1 MSCQKLKEFLKNL
14 NVYKSKRLVYLKNHF
29 PNVLKEIEESTR
41 FLDETNKK
49 GVDISFQERVY
60 CIEHDLSERPICKHC
75 GINHVYFRKDEN
87 RFRDFC
93 SSACSKSSTQVKN
106 RRADTLERLY
116 GSRNFN
122 NVEKSRQTRRLN
134 NGSWHARDFLTKR
147 KATMVEK
154 YGVDNW
160 NNPEK
165 TKRTCIERY
174 GVDAPLKSKEIQER
188 TRDSFLKNHP
198 GMNSTMDIPEVR
210 EKVIRGTRT
219 RSWKYVANNPL
230 VEPLFSMDD
239 YLSCTDPTKTE
250 FEFRCRKCGNIFR
263 SNWDNGTSK
272 LCEICHPGLKW
283 TSESEHEIVDFLKS
297 IIPDGWTV
305 HNGEP
310 ENRDIIT
317 PKKIDIVVCDPE
329 TNIRLLVDY
338 DGLYFHSD
346 SNSVFKDR
354 NYHLNK
360 TNECESKNLQLI
372 HIFENEWLTKRE
384 IVCSRL
390 KNLLGIYDKVIY
402 ARGCD
407 VRDMGMS
414 DTEMFLDENHLQG
427 NCTSSCSYGL
437 YHNDDLVSV
446 MTFGR
451 SRFNKKYEWELL
463 RFCNHLGYHVVG
475 GAGKLLRHFER
486 KMKPKSLLSYADR
499 RWSVGKPYHR
509 LGFTLDHKSEPNYW
523 YFRPSNP
530 SVLFNRLRYRKT
542 NQNKLLE
549 NFNPELSE
557 VENMHNNG
565 FLRIFDCGN
574 LVFVKN
580 YQKVAVNG

>member
-1 MSCQKLKEFLKNL
+1 MSYQELKEFLKNL
-14 NVYKSKRLVYLKNHF
+14 NVYKTKRFVYLKNHF
-29 PNVLKEIEESTR
+29 PNVLKEIEDSTH

-49 GVDISFQERVY
+49 GADISFQERVY
-60 CIEHDLSERPICKHC
+60 CIEHDLTERPICKHC

-93 SSACSKSSTQVKN
+93 SSACSKSSVQARN

-122 NVEKSRQTRRLN
+122 NVEKSRQTRMTK
-134 NGSWHARDFLTKR
+134 NGSWHAEDFQD
-147 KATMVEK
+147 KARMTMLEK
-154 YGVDNW
+154 YGVERW

-165 TKRTCIERY
+165 VRQTCMERY
-174 GVDAPLKSKEIQER
+174 GVDVPLKSKDIQKKARE
-188 TRDSFLKNHP
+188 SFLVNHP
-198 GMNSTMDIPEVR
+198 GMKSTMDIPEIN
-210 EKVIRGTRT
+210 EKLIRGKRL

-230 VEPLFSMDD
+230 VEPMFSMDD
-239 YLSCTDPTKTE
+239 YLSCIDPTKTE
-250 FEFRCRKCGNIFR
+250 FEFRCRKCGNTFR

-272 LCEICHPGLKW
+272 LCEICHPGLNG
-283 TSESEHEIVDFLKS
+283 TSESEREIVDFIKS
-297 IIPDGWTV
+297 IVPNGWSV
-305 HNGEP
+305 HNGGL
-310 ENRDIIT
+310 ENRDIIS
-317 PKKIDIVVCDPE
+317 PNEIDIVVCDPE
-329 TNIRLLVDY
+329 TNIRLLVEY

-346 SNSVFKDR
+346 SNAVFKDR

-360 TNECESKNLQLI
+360 TSECESKNHQLI

-390 KNLLGIYDKVIY
+390 KNLLGIHDKVIY
-402 ARGCD
+402 ARDCE
-407 VRDMGMS
+407 VWDMGRG
-414 DTEMFLDENHLQG
+414 DAERFLDKNHLQG
-427 NCTSSCSYGL
+427 SCISSYSCGIY
-437 YHNDDLVSV
+437 YNKELVSV

-451 SRFNKKYEWELL
+451 SRFNKNYEWELL
-463 RFCNHLGYHVVG
+463 RFCSKLGHHIVG

-486 KMKPKSLLSYADR
+486 KFNPKSLLSYADR
-499 RWSVGKPYHR
+499 RWSVGKLYR
-509 LGFTLDHKSEPNYW
+509 KLGFTLDHRSDPNYW

-542 NQNKLLE
+542 NQKKLLE

-580 YQKVAVNG
+580 YN